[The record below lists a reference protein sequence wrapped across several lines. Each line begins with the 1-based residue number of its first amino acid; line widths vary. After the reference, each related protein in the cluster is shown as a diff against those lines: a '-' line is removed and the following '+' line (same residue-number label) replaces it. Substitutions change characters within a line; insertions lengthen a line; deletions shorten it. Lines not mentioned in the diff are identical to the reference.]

1 MSYKIGS
8 FNMYKF
14 QAFLS
19 DEEHRKEINKIA
31 QIIQDEQFS
40 VMALQEIFSKQAME
54 MLLKRLGLSWE
65 GRWCSPPAKSSIAA
79 EGYAFIWNTNIFKL
93 VETVLDDGTVRQFE
107 PHIFNQYRIN
117 RAEGQEELVRNPYYA
132 RFEPVHGPFFELRL
146 INTHIMFS
154 KSKTRNETNEE
165 QDSLSDV
172 KMRKNEFNVLTKAL
186 YPKISDK
193 VYGNNRPGYT
203 IMLGDYNL
211 NLKSSG
217 ANSPYLE
224 EAFEIKDGNVIK
236 HILTLQKELT
246 TLKRPPKDGEED
258 KNQNNYWA
266 NNYDHFTID
275 ANRFA
280 GAKTDA
286 SRVDSVH
293 YCENYAAHRKEISDH
308 VPIKMSLDLR
318 NGE

>member
-1 MSYKIGS
+1 
-8 FNMYKF
+8 
-14 QAFLS
+14 
-19 DEEHRKEINKIA
+19 
-31 QIIQDEQFS
+31 
-40 VMALQEIFSKQAME
+40 
-54 MLLKRLGLSWE
+54 
-65 GRWCSPPAKSSIAA
+65 
-79 EGYAFIWNTNIFKL
+79 
-93 VETVLDDGTVRQFE
+93 
-107 PHIFNQYRIN
+107 
-117 RAEGQEELVRNPYYA
+117 
-132 RFEPVHGPFFELRL
+132 
-146 INTHIMFS
+146 MFS

-217 ANSPYLE
+217 ANNPYLE

-236 HILTLQKELT
+236 LITTLQKELT

-280 GAKTDA
+280 GVKTDA
-286 SRVDSVH
+286 SRVDSVS

-308 VPIKMSLDLR
+308 VPIKRNLDLK